1 MSFKHA
7 VKAVLDA
14 VYCMNELV
22 FAFYLLLLQSTD
34 HQTEPNIYFYAF
46 HYIKDIIFQPPRQ

>member
-14 VYCMNELV
+14 VYFMNELI
-22 FAFYLLLLQSTD
+22 FAFYFLLLQSTD
-34 HQTEPNIYFYAF
+34 HQTEPNIYF
-46 HYIKDIIFQPPRQ
+46 